1 MQISRVLG
9 RCERDTGIAREHEE
23 WFMSDSAVQISPR
36 QRTADGLQIR
46 YAETDRA
53 SDETILLLNPWPE
66 SLFAWNTIWSRLA
79 QTATL
84 VAIDLPGFG
93 QSEGRAELMSPRA
106 MGGFL
111 LRLIDEWK
119 LGHPHVVGP
128 DVGTGAVLFAASEEV
143 DRFPSAVVGSG
154 GTSFPLEVT
163 GALEQLI
170 EAPDLSGFQG
180 IDGRDIVAGALGGIE
195 RHTLPDA
202 VREDYLTSYAGGR
215 FVESAAYVR
224 RYPSDLPILADRLGG
239 IRTPVQIIAGRHDT
253 LVPPSNAEFLH
264 ARLPDSKLDILE
276 TGHFTWEDGADDY
289 LELTRSWIEAH
300 SSARSGA

>member
-1 MQISRVLG
+1 
-9 RCERDTGIAREHEE
+9 
-23 WFMSDSAVQISPR
+23 MSDSAVHMSPR
-36 QRTADGLQIR
+36 ERTADGLQIR
-46 YAETDRA
+46 YADTEGVA
-53 SDETILLLNPWPE
+53 DETVLLLNPWPE
-66 SLFAWNTIWSRLA
+66 SLFAWNTIWSILAESARLI
-79 QTATL
+79 
-84 VAIDLPGFG
+84 AIDLPGFG
-93 QSEGRAELMSPRA
+93 QSERRAELQSPRA

-111 LRLIDEWK
+111 LRLIDEWE

-128 DVGTGAVLFAASEEV
+128 DVGTGAVLFAAAEDV

-154 GTSFPLEVT
+154 GASFPLEVT
-163 GALEQLI
+163 GALAQII

-180 IDGRDIVAGALGGIE
+180 VDGRDIVAGALEAIE

-202 VREDYLTSYAGGR
+202 VREDYLASYAGER

-224 RYPSDLPILADRLGG
+224 RYPSDLPVLAERLGD

-264 ARLPDSKLDILE
+264 ARLAGSKLDILE
-276 TGHFTWEDGADDY
+276 TGHFAWEDGAGDY

-300 SSARSGA
+300 SSTSSRR